1 MDISKIRRENLR
13 QLVDQHKSN
22 KAAFGRRYGVDPTYI
37 SQLLN
42 KHRNF
47 GEKAARNM
55 EGKLKLKPFTLDSP
69 IGEGFSDRG
78 GPDAHHSSD
87 VASVSDIY
95 GKVPLISWVQAG
107 EFCDAV
113 NPFEP
118 GDAEDWMP
126 CPCAHSDGTFAVRVQ
141 GDSMTSPYPGHH
153 SYLPGTIIYV
163 DPSVDVTNGCRAV
176 ARIGGDATF
185 KTYAEDM
192 GRKYLRPINPGYE
205 SRDITELSVEICGVV
220 IGSWIP
226 ELLRAP

>member
-1 MDISKIRRENLR
+1 MEISDIRRDNLR
-13 QLVDQHKSN
+13 QLVDQYKS
-22 KAAFGRRYGVDPTYI
+22 KAAFGRRYGVDPTYV

-55 EGKLKLKPFTLDSP
+55 EGKLKLKPLTLDKP
-69 IGEGFSDRG
+69 IGEGSSVRQEPAVHNFSNVV
-78 GPDAHHSSD
+78 P
-87 VASVSDIY
+87 VSDSY
-95 GKVPLISWVQAG
+95 GRVPLISWVQAG
-107 EFCDAV
+107 EFCEAV

-118 GDAEDWMP
+118 GDAEDWLP
-126 CPCAHSDGTFAVRVQ
+126 CPCAHSDRTFAVRVQ

-153 SYLPGTIIYV
+153 SYPPGTIIYV
-163 DPSVDVTNGCRAV
+163 DPNVDVTNGCRVV
-176 ARIGGDATF
+176 ARIDGEATF

-205 SRDITELSVEICGVV
+205 SRDITELSVEVCGVV

-226 ELLRAP
+226 ERLKVP